1 MSREFPDFIDP
12 WRLAD
17 GGKAIGGT
25 IPLARLKRL
34 QPLLD
39 SQEGEAVFKLQFAY
53 DEQRRATV
61 KVEVSAPLTLICQR
75 SLEPFIQNVHQHSL
89 LQIIADA
96 GEQANLS
103 DQEEFV
109 LVEEGRLAVADL
121 VEDELILAVP
131 QVPRN
136 PEFDEVLKE
145 HDGTGDGTGDVEG
158 EQQPTRH
165 SAVENA
171 EGRQRPFESLAELMK
186 NR

>member
-17 GGKAIGGT
+17 GGKSIGGT

-34 QPLLD
+34 QPLLE
-39 SQEGEAVFKLQFAY
+39 SQKGEAVFKLQFAY

-75 SLEPFIQNVHQHSL
+75 SLEPFTQNVHQHSL

-109 LVEEGRLAVADL
+109 LVQEGRLAVADL

-131 QVPRN
+131 QIPRN
-136 PEFDEVLKE
+136 PEFEEVLK
-145 HDGTGDGTGDVEG
+145 DRVDAGDVAEDVGG
-158 EQQPTRH
+158 EQQPTGH
-165 SAVENA
+165 SADENA

-186 NR
+186 NQ